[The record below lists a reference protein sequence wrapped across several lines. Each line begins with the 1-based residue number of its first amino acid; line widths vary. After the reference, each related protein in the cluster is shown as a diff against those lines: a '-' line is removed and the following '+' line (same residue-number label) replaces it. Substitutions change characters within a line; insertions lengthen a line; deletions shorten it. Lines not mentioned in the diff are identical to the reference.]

1 MGIEI
6 ANCYCIEKLFFR
18 YNSDYQISDI
28 NFQIKTG
35 EILGIIGPNGCGKT
49 TLIKLLCNLLKAESG
64 SILLF
69 NKNINKI
76 DGNDLAK
83 TVAYVPQ
90 NVEIIFPFTVF
101 EVVLMGRAPYLKGIG
116 FEKENDYEIA
126 INLIEELDIKEI
138 MHKPYNT
145 LSGGEKQRVSI
156 ARALCQE
163 PKIILLDEPNA
174 HLDISH
180 QLEIFNFIKKLNNEK
195 KITVISVSHDLNLAS
210 FFFDR
215 IICMKEGEIITYGSP
230 SEVLTRENI
239 NSVFETDV
247 EVDDFYK
254 GRPRI
259 TVIPTVENDNY
270 EGN

>member
-1 MGIEI
+1 MGMETV
-6 ANCYCIEKLFFR
+6 NCYCIEKLFFR
-18 YNSDYQISDI
+18 YNSHYQISDV

-64 SILLF
+64 TIDLYGKS
-69 NKNINKI
+69 INKI

-83 TVAYVPQ
+83 SVAYVPQ
-90 NVEIIFPFTVF
+90 NIEIIFPFTVF
-101 EVVLMGRAPYLKGIG
+101 EVVLMGRAPYLNGIG
-116 FEKENDYEIA
+116 FEKENDYTIA
-126 INLIEELDIKEI
+126 NKLIEELDIKTI

-195 KITVISVSHDLNLAS
+195 KVTVISVSHDLNLAS

-215 IICMKEGEIITYGSP
+215 ILCMKEGKIITSGSP
-230 SEVLTRENI
+230 SEVLTKENI
-239 NSVFETDV
+239 RSIFETDV

-254 GRPRI
+254 GKPRI
-259 TVIPTVENDNY
+259 TVMPTMQKNAY
-270 EGN
+270 EKN

>member
-1 MGIEI
+1 MKIETV
-6 ANCYCIEKLFFR
+6 NCYRIENLFFR
-18 YNSDYQISDI
+18 YNSHYQISDI
-28 NFQIKTG
+28 NFQIKAG

-64 SILLF
+64 NILLF
-69 NKNINKI
+69 DKNINKI
-76 DGNDLAK
+76 NGNDLAK
-83 TVAYVPQ
+83 TIAYVPQ

-101 EVVLMGRAPYLKGIG
+101 EVVLMGRAPYLSGIG
-116 FEKENDYEIA
+116 FEKENDYKIA
-126 INLIEELDIKEI
+126 NDLIEELDIKGI

-180 QLEIFNFIKKLNNEK
+180 QLEIFNFIKKLNDDK
-195 KITVISVSHDLNLAS
+195 KVTVISVSHDLNLAS
-210 FFFDR
+210 FFFDK
-215 IICMKEGEIITYGSP
+215 ILCMKDGKVITSGSP
-230 SEVLTRENI
+230 NEVMTKENI
-239 NSVFETDV
+239 RSLFETEV

-259 TVIPTVENDNY
+259 TVIPNI
-270 EGN
+270 